1 MSECSV
7 ECSVE
12 CAVTPGGSIREWA
25 GVCGGTAGGYHCMG
39 ESGQVLL
46 SVSVSIVSLHVSVHS
61 SDFVVRKDESPVSI
75 L

>member
-12 CAVTPGGSIREWA
+12 CAVMPSGSIRDWA
-25 GVCGGTAGGYHCMG
+25 GVCGVTAGRYHCMG

-46 SVSVSIVSLHVSVHS
+46 SVSVLIVFLHVSVHS
-61 SDFVVRKDESPVSI
+61 SDFVVREDE
-75 L
+75 

>member
-12 CAVTPGGSIREWA
+12 FSVMPSGSISDWA
-25 GVCGGTAGGYHCMG
+25 GVCGVTAGGYHCVG

-46 SVSVSIVSLHVSVHS
+46 RNVSLHVSIHS
-61 SDFVVRKDESPVSI
+61 SDLVVRKDESPVFV